1 MTISSR
7 SYIHYMFRNIIQKQ
21 NNKIKEQ
28 NNQTNTNL
36 ECIICGKS
44 IPQNELKHNCKSR
57 YFCNS
62 SNSNND
68 PSLGNPLGN
77 TKS

>member
-7 SYIHYMFRNIIQKQ
+7 TYIHHMLRNINRTQ

-36 ECIICGKS
+36 ECIICGKLIS
-44 IPQNELKHNCKSR
+44 QNELKHNCKAR

-62 SNSNND
+62 STN
-68 PSLGNPLGN
+68 
-77 TKS
+77 